1 MGVSRDGGALVAAAQ
16 RGDRRAQ
23 GDLVTAY
30 LPLVYNIVGR
40 ALNGHADV
48 DDVVQDTMLRALRG
62 LGQLQDPRRF
72 RSWIV
77 AIAMNQIRGHWQAR
91 QSAPDGFGL
100 REDFDLAD
108 PAGDFVNVTIV
119 RLGLEGQR
127 REVAEATRWL
137 EDDDRDLLSLW
148 WLEAA
153 GDLTRPEL
161 AAALE
166 ISEQHAAVRVQRM
179 KGQLETAR
187 VVVRTLAAPPCQGL
201 RAVLGIWDGIPSGLW
216 RKRIARHVR
225 ECHYCSRHTADL
237 WPAEGLLVGFGLVPV
252 AGAAGAGVFAALGLY
267 GETAMETVVFAA
279 PAGASYEP
287 WGSGASE
294 PWDTR
299 APEPWDTGDSRGT
312 DLTRVGPTR
321 AQERRMRQRRR
332 RRTTGAAAAV
342 ALLVSG
348 VTAVGI
354 DVLSPDSDSDKV
366 RATTAADSDSPP
378 ETETTA
384 ADTESPSPSV
394 SKTPK
399 PSASKKPS
407 KTATAKP
414 TTSKPQPTRTAT
426 TKPAPKPPADPGGT
440 HAEQVLA
447 LVNTERAKAG
457 CSPVTL
463 DSRLS
468 KAAQL
473 HSEDMSANNYFSHTS
488 QDGRSFVERANA
500 QGVDN
505 PGAENIAR
513 GQGSAA
519 SVMEAWMNS
528 QGHRENILNCGLKT
542 MGLGVVT
549 SDWTWTQMF
558 GW

>member
-1 MGVSRDGGALVAAAQ
+1 MSRESGALVRAAQ
-16 RGDRRAQ
+16 HGDRRAQ
-23 GDLVTAY
+23 AELVTAH
-30 LPLVYNIVGR
+30 LPLVYNVVGR

-48 DDVVQDTMLRALRG
+48 DDVVQETMLRALRG
-62 LGQLQDPRRF
+62 LGRLQDPGRF
-72 RSWIV
+72 RSWLV

-91 QSAPDGFGL
+91 QSAPDGFGS
-100 REDFDLAD
+100 RDEFDLAD

-137 EDDDRDLLSLW
+137 ESDDRELLSLW
-148 WLEAA
+148 WLEAS
-153 GDLTRPEL
+153 GELTRPEL

-187 VVVRTLAAPPCQGL
+187 VVVRALAAPPCPGL
-201 RAVLGIWDGIPSGLW
+201 GAVVGIWDGVPSGLW

-225 ECHYCSRHTADL
+225 ECQVCSRHAADL

-267 GETAMETVVFAA
+267 GESAAETVAFAA
-279 PAGASYEP
+279 SPAGR
-287 WGSGASE
+287 GAPGRE
-294 PWDTR
+294 PWD
-299 APEPWDTGDSRGT
+299 AGSGGSGDARRT
-312 DLTRVGPTR
+312 DLTPAGPSR
-321 AQERRMRQRRR
+321 AEERRMRVRKR
-332 RRTTGAAAAV
+332 RRTAAAAAAIV
-342 ALLVSG
+342 LLVTG

-354 DVLSPDSDSDKV
+354 DLLSPDADSDKV
-366 RATTAADSDSPP
+366 QAANATESDSPA
-378 ETETTA
+378 EAESTTA
-384 ADTESPSPSV
+384 DTQSPSPSV
-394 SKTPK
+394 SKSPS

-407 KTATAKP
+407 PTATPKP
-414 TTSKPQPTRTAT
+414 TTPKPQPTRTKT
-426 TKPAPKPPADPGGT
+426 TQPAPPPKPPANPGGT
-440 HAEQVLA
+440 HAQQVLG
-447 LVNTERAKAG
+447 LVNAERAKAG
-457 CSPVTL
+457 CSPVKL

-473 HSEDMSANNYFSHTS
+473 HSEDMSANDYFSHTS
-488 QDGRSFVERANA
+488 QDGRTFTDRAAA

-505 PGAENIAR
+505 AGAENIAR
-513 GQGSAA
+513 GQSSAQ
-519 SVMEAWMNS
+519 SVMDAWMNS
-528 QGHRENILNCGLKT
+528 EGHRANILNCGLKT